1 MFETLKVRLNG
12 LSPLLMHNGQ
22 LANPLNP
29 FTKQLKTIT
38 SKRKKTDDD
47 HAEVARIE
55 WHASLYIDSDGR
67 LCMPGE
73 NIEACLIGG
82 AKKSKLGTQFKS
94 SVFVDGSPVIDYG
107 GRKKAAE
114 LWGDDQYKDIRGVKV
129 GTARVMRCR
138 PIFRK
143 WSIVVDIKYNPEMAN
158 EADVAKAM
166 ADAGQQVGLGDFRP
180 KFGRFEVE
188 LLD

>member
-1 MFETLKVRLNG
+1 M
-12 LSPLLMHNGQ
+12 
-22 LANPLNP
+22 
-29 FTKQLKTIT
+29 
-38 SKRKKTDDD
+38 
-47 HAEVARIE
+47 
-55 WHASLYIDSDGR
+55 
-67 LCMPGE
+67 
-73 NIEACLIGG
+73 
-82 AKKSKLGTQFKS
+82 
-94 SVFVDGSPVIDYG
+94 
-107 GRKKAAE
+107 
-114 LWGDDQYKDIRGVKV
+114 WGDDQYKDIRGVKV